1 MDFLR
6 PYQKL
11 AADSILKEWE
21 TKQSTMVVLPTGAGK
36 TCLFAAVIHN
46 RLPGRALVL
55 AHREEL
61 IFQARDKIQK
71 FTGLE
76 CEIEMGELTA
86 SKSFWSTMPVVIA
99 TVQTLVSGRVR
110 PRMEKFNPLDFS
122 TIVIDEFHHCFPAQT
137 LIDGRPISTIRVGD
151 AVDSFNHEKA
161 RIEKRKVLRLYRHPC
176 PSLVRVRFTDGRQMV
191 CTPNHPVFTNYG
203 YRKALTLDGSCVV
216 FTNHEHKT
224 TNADLSE
231 LPEIP
236 SGKECIG
243 NSILPEVLLA
253 SVQESVVKGSCIQE
267 DCVAVHPMRSHS
279 NLSGQSGT
287 DSSSQ
292 GQSVLRGCLHGGAY
306 EEDIIRADGEDES
319 NLCFRENDATQ
330 SGEATRGSGE
340 NISNQEGT
348 CVSESRGQREID
360 QASTDA
366 CRSTPIPNGTSNQD
380 GIGKG
385 IVSADCIRLQG
396 GHCIHSFEVGNRNR
410 WQFPFWEKINS
421 GSKEDRCLECVGVDS
436 VEILQRGSDGK
447 FGEVCEDGFV
457 YNFEVEGNNNYFAD
471 GVLVH
476 NCTALSYRKILDY
489 FKLNPDIK
497 VLGVTAT
504 PDRTDEEALGQV
516 CDSVA
521 FNYSITEAIS
531 DGWLVPISCQ
541 MVSIAG
547 LDFSS
552 VRTTAGDLNGADLAA
567 IMEAEEV
574 CQGVCSATLDIIGDK
589 QTIVFTPSVK
599 HAEMACAIF
608 NRHKAGIAEWVS
620 GKTEKEAR
628 RKIMD
633 NVVSGKT
640 QILCNVGVATEGFDA
655 PGVEVIVMARP
666 TKSRA
671 LYAQMAGRATRP
683 QAGLV
688 DQFATATERRTAISS
703 SKKPHAMLIDFV
715 GNSGRHKLI
724 NGLDLLGGKYTEAER
739 RVAKEIIADGDIH
752 DIEDALEDA
761 RDAIIAKEMA
771 EREMQK
777 QLEEARKRKLVAKAK
792 WTSSSINPFDAFD
805 IRPVHP
811 SVNQRHPLTSKQ
823 KDILR
828 KQGIDPDKMSND
840 QAKQL
845 LDEQFRRWNKDL
857 CSVKQSALLN
867 SHGYDGANMKRDQ
880 AKRII
885 DALAKNRWKKLPPEH
900 QLSVARN
907 RVTAKPLGKN
917 EW

>member
-1 MDFLR
+1 MLR
-6 PYQKL
+6 PYQQQ
-11 AADSILKEWE
+11 ASDSILTHWE
-21 TKQSTMVVLPTGAGK
+21 THQSTMVVMPTGSGK
-36 TCLFAAVIHN
+36 TVLFADIVKR

-122 TIVIDEFHHCFPAQT
+122 TIVIDESHH
-137 LIDGRPISTIRVGD
+137 I
-151 AVDSFNHEKA
+151 
-161 RIEKRKVLRLYRHPC
+161 
-176 PSLVRVRFTDGRQMV
+176 
-191 CTPNHPVFTNYG
+191 
-203 YRKALTLDGSCVV
+203 
-216 FTNHEHKT
+216 
-224 TNADLSE
+224 
-231 LPEIP
+231 
-236 SGKECIG
+236 
-243 NSILPEVLLA
+243 
-253 SVQESVVKGSCIQE
+253 
-267 DCVAVHPMRSHS
+267 VA
-279 NLSGQSGT
+279 
-287 DSSSQ
+287 
-292 GQSVLRGCLHGGAY
+292 C
-306 EEDIIRADGEDES
+306 
-319 NLCFRENDATQ
+319 
-330 SGEATRGSGE
+330 
-340 NISNQEGT
+340 
-348 CVSESRGQREID
+348 
-360 QASTDA
+360 
-366 CRSTPIPNGTSNQD
+366 
-380 GIGKG
+380 
-385 IVSADCIRLQG
+385 
-396 GHCIHSFEVGNRNR
+396 
-410 WQFPFWEKINS
+410 
-421 GSKEDRCLECVGVDS
+421 
-436 VEILQRGSDGK
+436 
-447 FGEVCEDGFV
+447 
-457 YNFEVEGNNNYFAD
+457 
-471 GVLVH
+471 
-476 NCTALSYRKILDY
+476 SYLKILEY
-489 FKLNPDIK
+489 FKTNPDIK
-497 VLGVTAT
+497 ILGVTAT

-516 CDSVA
+516 FDSVA
-521 FNYSITEAIS
+521 FNYSITEAIG

-633 NVVSGKT
+633 NVVSGRT

-867 SHGYDGANMKRDQ
+867 SHGYDGANMKRDD

-907 RVTAKPLGKN
+907 RVTAKPIGKN

>member
-1 MDFLR
+1 MLR
-6 PYQKL
+6 PYQQQ
-11 AADSILKEWE
+11 ASDSILAHWE
-21 TKQSTMVVLPTGAGK
+21 THQSTMVVMPTGSGK
-36 TCLFAAVIHN
+36 TVLFADIVKR

-61 IFQARDKIQK
+61 IFQAKDKIEK

-151 AVDSFNHEKA
+151 FVDSFNHEKA
-161 RIEKRKVLRLYRHPC
+161 TIEKREVLRLYRHQC

-203 YRKALTLDGSCVV
+203 YRKALTLDESCVV

-224 TNADLSE
+224 TCVNLSE

-236 SGKECIG
+236 SGKECVG
-243 NSILPEVLLA
+243 NSILPEILLA
-253 SVQESVVKGSCIQE
+253 AVQESVVKGSCVQE
-267 DCVAVHPMRSHS
+267 DCVAMHPMRSHS

-292 GQSVLRGCLHGGAY
+292 RQSVLRRCLHGGAY

-330 SGEATRGSGE
+330 SSEATRGSGE
-340 NISNQEGT
+340 NISNQEGM
-348 CVSESRGQREID
+348 CVSESRGQRELD

-366 CRSTPIPNGTSNQD
+366 CRSTAIPNGISNQD
-380 GIGKG
+380 GISKG

-396 GHCIHSFEVGNRNR
+396 GHCIHPFEVGNRDR

-447 FGEVCEDGFV
+447 FRGVCEDGFV

-476 NCTALSYRKILDY
+476 NCTALSYRKILEY

-497 VLGVTAT
+497 ILGVTAT

-688 DQFATATERRTAISS
+688 DQFATAAERRTAISS
-703 SKKPHAMLIDFV
+703 SKKPNAMLIDFV

-739 RVAKEIIADGDIH
+739 RVH
-752 DIEDALEDA
+752 
-761 RDAIIAKEMA
+761 
-771 EREMQK
+771 
-777 QLEEARKRKLVAKAK
+777 
-792 WTSSSINPFDAFD
+792 
-805 IRPVHP
+805 
-811 SVNQRHPLTSKQ
+811 
-823 KDILR
+823 
-828 KQGIDPDKMSND
+828 
-840 QAKQL
+840 
-845 LDEQFRRWNKDL
+845 
-857 CSVKQSALLN
+857 
-867 SHGYDGANMKRDQ
+867 
-880 AKRII
+880 
-885 DALAKNRWKKLPPEH
+885 
-900 QLSVARN
+900 
-907 RVTAKPLGKN
+907 
-917 EW
+917 

>member
-1 MDFLR
+1 MLR
-6 PYQKL
+6 PYQQQ
-11 AADSILKEWE
+11 ASDSILAHWE
-21 TKQSTMVVLPTGAGK
+21 THQSTMVVMPTGSGK
-36 TCLFAAVIHN
+36 TVLFADIVKR

-61 IFQARDKIQK
+61 IFQAKDKIEK

-122 TIVIDEFHHCFPAQT
+122 TIVIDEFHH
-137 LIDGRPISTIRVGD
+137 
-151 AVDSFNHEKA
+151 
-161 RIEKRKVLRLYRHPC
+161 
-176 PSLVRVRFTDGRQMV
+176 
-191 CTPNHPVFTNYG
+191 
-203 YRKALTLDGSCVV
+203 
-216 FTNHEHKT
+216 
-224 TNADLSE
+224 
-231 LPEIP
+231 
-236 SGKECIG
+236 
-243 NSILPEVLLA
+243 
-253 SVQESVVKGSCIQE
+253 
-267 DCVAVHPMRSHS
+267 
-279 NLSGQSGT
+279 
-287 DSSSQ
+287 
-292 GQSVLRGCLHGGAY
+292 
-306 EEDIIRADGEDES
+306 
-319 NLCFRENDATQ
+319 AT
-330 SGEATRGSGE
+330 
-340 NISNQEGT
+340 
-348 CVSESRGQREID
+348 
-360 QASTDA
+360 ASTY
-366 CRSTPIPNGTSNQD
+366 
-380 GIGKG
+380 
-385 IVSADCIRLQG
+385 L
-396 GHCIHSFEVGNRNR
+396 
-410 WQFPFWEKINS
+410 
-421 GSKEDRCLECVGVDS
+421 
-436 VEILQRGSDGK
+436 
-447 FGEVCEDGFV
+447 
-457 YNFEVEGNNNYFAD
+457 
-471 GVLVH
+471 
-476 NCTALSYRKILDY
+476 KILEY

-497 VLGVTAT
+497 ILGVTAT

-521 FNYSITEAIS
+521 FNYSITEAIN

-633 NVVSGKT
+633 NVVSGRT

-867 SHGYDGANMKRDQ
+867 SHGYDGANMKRDA

>member
-1 MDFLR
+1 MPNLPRRSGQVMLVVQEARILVEASMAGLRTRRNEGNQKGNEMLR
-6 PYQKL
+6 PYQQL
-11 AADSILKEWE
+11 ASDSIIAHWE
-21 TKQSTMVVLPTGAGK
+21 KNQSTMVVMPTGSGK
-36 TCLFAAVIHN
+36 TVLFADIVKR

-61 IFQARDKIQK
+61 IFQAKDKIER

-110 PRMEKFNPLDFS
+110 PRMEKFNPADFS
-122 TIVIDEFHHCFPAQT
+122 TIVIDEFHH
-137 LIDGRPISTIRVGD
+137 
-151 AVDSFNHEKA
+151 
-161 RIEKRKVLRLYRHPC
+161 
-176 PSLVRVRFTDGRQMV
+176 
-191 CTPNHPVFTNYG
+191 
-203 YRKALTLDGSCVV
+203 
-216 FTNHEHKT
+216 
-224 TNADLSE
+224 
-231 LPEIP
+231 
-236 SGKECIG
+236 
-243 NSILPEVLLA
+243 
-253 SVQESVVKGSCIQE
+253 
-267 DCVAVHPMRSHS
+267 
-279 NLSGQSGT
+279 
-287 DSSSQ
+287 
-292 GQSVLRGCLHGGAY
+292 
-306 EEDIIRADGEDES
+306 
-319 NLCFRENDATQ
+319 AT
-330 SGEATRGSGE
+330 ANTY
-340 NISNQEGT
+340 
-348 CVSESRGQREID
+348 V
-360 QASTDA
+360 
-366 CRSTPIPNGTSNQD
+366 
-380 GIGKG
+380 
-385 IVSADCIRLQG
+385 
-396 GHCIHSFEVGNRNR
+396 
-410 WQFPFWEKINS
+410 
-421 GSKEDRCLECVGVDS
+421 
-436 VEILQRGSDGK
+436 
-447 FGEVCEDGFV
+447 
-457 YNFEVEGNNNYFAD
+457 
-471 GVLVH
+471 
-476 NCTALSYRKILDY
+476 KILDY
-489 FKLNPDIK
+489 FKSNPDIK
-497 VLGVTAT
+497 ILGVTAT

-521 FNYSITEAIS
+521 FNYSITEAIG

-688 DQFATATERRTAISS
+688 DQFATASERKTAISS

-739 RVAKEIIADGDIH
+739 RIAKEIIADGDIH

-792 WTSSSINPFDAFD
+792 WTSSRINPFDAFD

-885 DALAKNRWKKLPPEH
+885 DALAKNRWKSLPSES
-900 QLSVARN
+900 QFSVARN
-907 RVTAKPLGKN
+907 RVTAKPISKN

>member
-1 MDFLR
+1 
-6 PYQKL
+6 
-11 AADSILKEWE
+11 
-21 TKQSTMVVLPTGAGK
+21 MV
-36 TCLFAAVIHN
+36 
-46 RLPGRALVL
+46 
-55 AHREEL
+55 
-61 IFQARDKIQK
+61 
-71 FTGLE
+71 
-76 CEIEMGELTA
+76 
-86 SKSFWSTMPVVIA
+86 S
-99 TVQTLVSGRVR
+99 
-110 PRMEKFNPLDFS
+110 
-122 TIVIDEFHHCFPAQT
+122 
-137 LIDGRPISTIRVGD
+137 
-151 AVDSFNHEKA
+151 
-161 RIEKRKVLRLYRHPC
+161 
-176 PSLVRVRFTDGRQMV
+176 
-191 CTPNHPVFTNYG
+191 TPNHPVFTNYG
-203 YRKALTLDGSCVV
+203 YRMALTLDESCVV

-224 TNADLSE
+224 TNANLSE
-231 LPEIP
+231 LPEIS
-236 SGKECIG
+236 SGKECIR
-243 NSILPEVLLA
+243 NSILPEILLT
-253 SVQESVVKGSCIQE
+253 SVQESMVKGSFIQE
-267 DCVAVHPMRSHS
+267 DCVAVHPMRRHS
-279 NLSGQSGT
+279 NLSRQSGT

-292 GQSVLRGCLHGGAY
+292 GKSILRGCLHGGAY
-306 EEDIIRADGEDES
+306 EEDLIRADGEDES
-319 NLCFRENDATQ
+319 NLCFREDDTTQ
-330 SGEATRGSGE
+330 SSETTRGSGE
-340 NISNQEGT
+340 NISSQEGM
-348 CVSESRGQREID
+348 CVSQSRGQWEID

-366 CRSTPIPNGTSNQD
+366 CRITPIPNGTSNQD
-380 GIGKG
+380 GISKG
-385 IVSADCIRLQG
+385 IVSDDCIRLQG

-436 VEILQRGSDGK
+436 VEILQRGSDRT
-447 FGEVCEDGFV
+447 FGGVCEDGFV

-497 VLGVTAT
+497 ILGVTAT

-521 FNYSITEAIS
+521 FNYTLTQAIG

-547 LDFSS
+547 LDFSE

-567 IMEAEEV
+567 IMEAETV
-574 CQGVCSATLDIIGDK
+574 CQGVCSATLQIIGK
-589 QTIVFTPSVK
+589 RQTIVFTPSVK

-608 NRHKAGIAEWVS
+608 NRHQDGIAEWVS

-633 NVVSGKT
+633 NVVTGKT

-655 PGVEVIVMARP
+655 PSVEVIVMARP

-688 DQFATATERRTAISS
+688 DQFDTASERKNAISN
-703 SKKPHAMLIDFV
+703 SKKPGALLIDFV

-724 NGLDLLGGKYTEAER
+724 SGLDLLGGRFTEEER
-739 RVAKEIIADGDIH
+739 RVAKEIAADGDLH
-752 DIEDALEDA
+752 DIEEALDEA
-761 RDAIIAKEMA
+761 RDAIIAKAQA

-792 WTSSSINPFDAFD
+792 WTSASIDPFDAFD
-805 IRPVHP
+805 IRPASN
-811 SVNQRHPLTSKQ
+811 SVEQKNPLTSKQ

-828 KQGIDPDKMSND
+828 KQGIDPDSMTTY

-845 LDEQFRRWNKDL
+845 LNEQFRRWQNDL
-857 CSVKQSALLN
+857 CSLKQSVLL
-867 SHGYDGANMKRDQ
+867 SKHGYNGAHTKRQD

-885 DALAKNRWKKLPPEH
+885 DALAKNRWKNLPAEH
-900 QLSVARN
+900 PMSIRRSGAKAPHQQKQQHTNRRSVSPQYQSHTMQQRQ
-907 RVTAKPLGKN
+907 RQQEDVP
-917 EW
+917 W